1 MAITETL
8 TYGVLP
14 SREEFETAFDQY
26 VPGIRFEFDND
37 PRVGTC
43 ALTASELWEELVK
56 AREESLGVCSIKAPH
71 APCSIEA
78 AGQWCSDVLS
88 VLGFEWV

>member
-1 MAITETL
+1 MRTL

-14 SREEFETAFDQY
+14 TREEFETAFDQY

-43 ALTASELWEELVK
+43 ELTASELWQELEDAVGAWES
-56 AREESLGVCSIKAPH
+56 ARYHKTR
-71 APCSIEA
+71 EA
-78 AGQWCSDVLS
+78 AGQWCSAVLS
-88 VLGFEWV
+88 VLGFKWV